1 MLRLVERG
9 EQLRLLDA
17 ATDRAFHAHGEIV
30 LIAGEAGVGKTTLLR
45 AFVEGLQP
53 GTTFAWGACDA
64 LHTPRPLGPM
74 MDMAAALGP
83 EFRRIVHK
91 SDQTSDHFIEMIEA
105 IERLG
110 HGIVL
115 VFEDVHWADN
125 ATLDLLK
132 YLCRRV
138 LALKLLIVISHRNDE
153 VGPSHPLSALVGDLP
168 ARLVNR
174 IDLAGLSPDGV
185 AELAKQFGHSGD
197 GVYELTGGNAFFTTE
212 LLSQPQSGKRDLPQS
227 IRAAIQT
234 RLARLSLAEQ
244 ELVGALSVVPNVM
257 DRNLLSYI
265 DADFGY
271 KLASVSLNSGILLE
285 TPDGSVRFR
294 HELARLAVLSLHT
307 PNQQRDQ
314 GSRILRILCEHP
326 KLVESHLDLVA
337 HCAATADD
345 ADAILTYA
353 PRAAERA
360 AKLGAHKEAVAHLAL
375 ALRFADRTSDAVAA
389 QLYEDWAYEAGLA
402 DQITDEVIAA
412 RHTAI
417 GLWQKVGRIDKV
429 GHNYRWL
436 WRLHWY
442 RGEPE
447 EAELAAQTGLELL
460 QLSPPSGELAMAYST
475 QSQINFLHNRL
486 QKSIDWARQALELA
500 RHFSDV
506 ATQVHAMTN
515 IGSSL
520 LFRNDPQGRSYME
533 ESLALARK
541 HDLHEHAAR
550 VYTNYAE
557 YAIIARDFELA
568 EKLTAEGIAFDTR
581 LTLDSWTY
589 YLVGRQAQLR
599 LEQGRLRDAVTIARG
614 VLAIKKLTVV
624 MHMPAMIVL
633 ARAQARIGSVEAD
646 ELFASTMDAAQT
658 VGEVQYIIPIRIALI
673 EQAYVASRLAVA
685 KSELGKLLRLEKDI
699 LQPWDRSAVALWAH
713 RLELNPPPSIELDPA
728 SPEALE
734 VGGDPLGAAREYL
747 ALGMPFDAAFARLH
761 CRGESQVEE
770 LSKAIGELD
779 ALGMLA
785 AADLG
790 RRWANACGME
800 GAMPRRRR
808 GPYRAARS
816 HPLGLTVRE
825 VEILRCMVDGA
836 SNREI
841 ADQLC
846 RSQRTVEHHVAA
858 ILTKLSA
865 PNRMQ
870 AALRALSEPWLL
882 ELK

>member
-9 EQLRLLDA
+9 EQLHKLYA
-17 ATDRAFHAHGEIV
+17 ATARAFKTHGEIV

-45 AFVEGLQP
+45 AFVEGLEP
-53 GTTFAWGACDA
+53 GTTYAWGACDA
-64 LHTPRPLGPM
+64 LHTPRPLGPV

-83 EFRRIVHK
+83 EFRKVVHK
-91 SDQTSDHFIEMIEA
+91 SDQTSDYFIEMIEA

-138 LALKLLIVISHRNDE
+138 LALKLLVVISHRNDE

-168 ARLVNR
+168 ARVVNR
-174 IDLAGLSPDGV
+174 IDLAGLSADGV
-185 AELAKQFGHSGD
+185 AKLAKQFGHSGD
-197 GVYELTGGNAFFTTE
+197 GVFELSGGNAFFTTE
-212 LLSQPQSGKRDLPQS
+212 LLSQPESSGGDLPQS

-234 RLARLSLAEQ
+234 RLARLSPAEQ
-244 ELVGALSVVPNVM
+244 ELVGALSVVPHVM

-265 DADFGY
+265 DADFGH

-285 TPDGSVRFR
+285 MPDGSVRFR

-307 PNQQRDQ
+307 PSQQRVQ
-314 GSRILRILCEHP
+314 GNRILKILCEHP
-326 KLVESHLDLVA
+326 KLVEIHLDLVA

-345 ADAILTYA
+345 AEAILTYA
-353 PRAAERA
+353 PQAAQRA

-375 ALRFADRTSDAVAA
+375 ALRYVDRTSDAVAA
-389 QLYEDWAYEAGLA
+389 QLHEDWAYEAGLA
-402 DQITDEVIAA
+402 DEISVEVIAA

-417 GLWQKVGRIDKV
+417 ELWQKVGRIDKV
-429 GHNYRWL
+429 GLNYRWL

-442 RGEPE
+442 RGEAE
-447 EAELAAQTGLELL
+447 EAEIAAQTGLELL
-460 QLSPPSGELAMAYST
+460 QLAPPSGELAMAYST
-475 QSQINFLHNRL
+475 QSQINFLNNRL
-486 QKSIDWARQALELA
+486 QKAIDWGRQALELA
-500 RHFSDV
+500 RHFADV

-520 LFRNDPQGRSYME
+520 LFRNDPRGRSYME
-533 ESLALARK
+533 DSLALARK

-557 YAIIARDFELA
+557 YAIIARDFDLA

-599 LEQGRLRDAVTIARG
+599 LEQGRLHDAITIARG

-633 ARAQARIGSVEAD
+633 ARAQARMGAADAD
-646 ELFASTMDAAQT
+646 ELFAAALDAALT
-658 VGEVQYIIPIRIALI
+658 VDEVQYIIPIRLALI
-673 EQAYVASRLAVA
+673 EHAYVASQLGVA
-685 KSELGKLLRLEKDI
+685 KAELGKLLLLDEGI
-699 LQPWDRSAVALWAH
+699 LQPWDEAAVALWAH
-713 RLELNPPPSIELDPA
+713 RLELDPPPSIQLAPD

-734 VGGDPLGAAREYL
+734 ISGDALGAAREFL
-747 ALGMPFDAAFARLH
+747 ALKLPFEAAFARLH
-761 CRGESQVEE
+761 HKGENQAEE

-779 ALGMLA
+779 ALRLSA

-800 GAMPRRRR
+800 DAMPRRRR

-825 VEILRCMVDGA
+825 VEILRCIVDGA
-836 SNREI
+836 SNRDI
-841 ADQLC
+841 ADQMC

-858 ILTKLSA
+858 ILNKLQA